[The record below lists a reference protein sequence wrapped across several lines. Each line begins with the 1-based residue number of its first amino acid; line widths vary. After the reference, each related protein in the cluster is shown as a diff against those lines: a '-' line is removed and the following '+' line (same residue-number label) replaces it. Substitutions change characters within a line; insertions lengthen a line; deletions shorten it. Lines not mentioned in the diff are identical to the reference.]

1 MKKKRVLVAMS
12 GGVDS
17 SAAAA
22 VLLQKGYEVEG
33 AMMLLSP
40 DMNEGSVED
49 ARKVADRLGIKFHLF
64 DLRDRFATDVIE
76 PFCDMYLQGKTP
88 NPCVICNKHI
98 KFGAFLDRA
107 LEMGFDLIATGHYAD
122 IRCEDGVYRL
132 CRTQSDK
139 DQTYVL
145 FNMTQHILAHTLFPL
160 AEISDKSVV
169 RKIAADLGLEVS
181 DKPDS
186 QEICFVPDKGHA
198 RFITERRGDLSVEGD
213 FVDLDGKPL
222 GRHKG
227 LINYTVGQRKGL
239 GISFGEPRFVTRL
252 DAENNRVV
260 LGKNEDCF
268 SPALMAEQMN
278 YISGN
283 APSAPLRLTAKVRYS
298 AKDVP
303 VTLYPDKDRARIVF
317 DRPERAITAGQA
329 VALYRDDEVIGGGS
343 IVCACDE

>member
-1 MKKKRVLVAMS
+1 MDKKRVLVAMS

-22 VLLQKGYEVEG
+22 VLLEKGYEVEG

-40 DMNEGSVED
+40 EMNEGSVED

-107 LEMGFDLIATGHYAD
+107 LEMGFNLIATGHYAD

-186 QEICFVPDKGHA
+186 QEICFVPDKDHA

-252 DAENNRVV
+252 DVENNRVV

-268 SPALMAEQMN
+268 SPVLMAEQMN

-283 APSAPLRLTAKVRYS
+283 APSEPLRLTAKVRYS

-329 VALYRDDEVIGGGS
+329 VVLYHDDEVIGGGS